1 MTKKSYI
8 KLLGLLL
15 VVGLLF
21 AAAPVGQA
29 QAATTTVACTGSG
42 DSALLQAAIT
52 GATDGDTINVTG
64 TCVLD
69 SNITVSKAVT
79 LDGNSKAAKI
89 QVSGT
94 GYRITMTTAGA
105 TLKGF
110 EIEKTDKTGVQDII
124 WINASNITIENNK
137 VHGQFVIGDGEVSR
151 AIVIS
156 GGNSG
161 LLITGNE
168 FYGLRQPA
176 YISGLTTGTISNN
189 YTHGT
194 KGWVVEQ
201 GDMTFTGNTWGAGA
215 DANVFDIAILGTVSS
230 EYYTNIPAMS
240 AANNNAFIEDQR
252 YSPARLTPVYVNA
265 SAPAC
270 GSDCGTARAPYN
282 KIQDGIA
289 RVIPGGTVNVAAG
302 TYDEENILIT
312 KGLTLQGAGATN
324 TFIAPTAVTNNSTVV
339 VQNPSGNV
347 TISGFNFV
355 MQPKPSY
362 GSAVVVTGT
371 GIAVDSVTVTI
382 SNNVVTGSN
391 DGAKADYGFY
401 GQGNNAKIVI
411 TGNTINKTGDN
422 PIVMEQQFGST
433 TVENNTFYITAS
445 PDYDAYYSMVYSGNT
460 ISTPQIVQN
469 NVFHLDHSG
478 SGYSQAIS
486 FTTAVL
492 NAWGGQPNDTGHYTN
507 IQIKDNTIYTE
518 GPSARGIGLI
528 DRSSALG
535 NGTITGAVVTGNKI
549 IGEAAADAETYGI
562 TLVGDIQGA
571 VIQNNEISNVNLGF
585 RVRKNL
591 DSGTT
596 LICSS
601 GTDFSLNKVTSVTI
615 AAQNT
620 DCTGVTVDAS
630 PNWWGNAAGPGA
642 SQISGPVDFT
652 PWCADAAC
660 TEFLPVAVT
669 IAPVDPVVC
678 GNTTTTTIDI
688 NVAGIPA
695 SIPLQGYQFRLHFDK
710 TKTSIANLA
719 TDIVNGGFV
728 ANGGFLVVNYIDETT
743 GAIVPGPTGIID
755 VAYTQFTPS
764 TSTGNGKLASVKLT
778 HLGIAGDIVLSLTDV
793 LLSDRDGFPI
803 PSEASAT
810 ATTLSLTP
818 AVLNVTQ
825 NLGYCS
831 LAEAVAGAA
840 SSGDV
845 LQLQADIAIPATV
858 TVDKALTLDLNGK
871 VATGAVGV
879 TVLQVTTNGALTIE
893 DALDGGTIRA
903 VGSVYAINVNGG
915 GSLVVNDGAIQGEY
929 GSAKVE
935 AGSSMTLAGGDIGGS
950 LGTIKYSGIGVYGS
964 GATLTVTS
972 GTIQS
977 YDFGIWGNGSAG
989 YGGTII
995 NIGGGSVTGESLGIY
1010 HPQAGTL
1017 NISGGTITGPQA
1029 VEMRSGTLNVTG
1041 GTIHAT
1047 GDFVATA
1054 VLDLKDG
1061 YSTDTGDAIFVGTSS
1076 GAYAGNIVV
1085 NISGDPTITSN
1096 NGYALREAVK
1106 GVTATNTDSIYV
1118 TGGTFTGGVGTDK
1131 AGAAVSFS
1139 SELVAIPRV
1148 MPEGT
1153 TPASGL
1159 LLTGGLY
1166 NTDPA
1171 APIVYV
1177 FVPYGTIAEG
1187 SMYRIVGISLNVHD
1201 FYYANY
1207 DTGHGILRGV
1217 STDFYATNFVF
1228 ADATSVTV
1236 QLFSGTEGAYVL
1248 QQTNTLKNPLNHP
1261 GDVLTSSFDIFG
1273 TYVSNSWTN
1282 VKVLPEYGQHV
1293 PPTRVLV
1300 TVVLPG
1306 GTLTGENLTPDFEYS
1321 LIDPVLVA
1329 EDFAYMAQSDVR
1341 GVTAGFHPVNFTLD
1355 QVLTLKVELF
1365 AGTQLLQT
1373 NISPVPSVHGVALL
1387 QQFSGPFDIFGTFD
1401 YEHDFASDGVTPYWN
1416 NTREL
1421 EYGQTL
1427 VPTRVLATVTLPG
1440 GVTRTVENVLLT
1452 GDRTSILPGV
1462 NGLITLQGILTP
1474 KAGVPVRLTSGSVV
1488 RDTLSTALSDI
1499 NYGFTG
1505 VETLT
1510 YTFTTHQPRYLNVTA
1525 DSGKTFLVN
1534 GDKVLNSLR
1543 LYGGDVN
1550 QDNIIELLDAS
1561 AVGTAWGSTVD
1572 SAANINYDGI
1582 VNIQDLALVGGNYG
1596 LISTTAYNV
1605 WSPLP

>member
-1 MTKKSYI
+1 M
-8 KLLGLLL
+8 
-15 VVGLLF
+15 
-21 AAAPVGQA
+21 
-29 QAATTTVACTGSG
+29 C
-42 DSALLQAAIT
+42 
-52 GATDGDTINVTG
+52 
-64 TCVLD
+64 
-69 SNITVSKAVT
+69 
-79 LDGNSKAAKI
+79 
-89 QVSGT
+89 
-94 GYRITMTTAGA
+94 
-105 TLKGF
+105 
-110 EIEKTDKTGVQDII
+110 
-124 WINASNITIENNK
+124 
-137 VHGQFVIGDGEVSR
+137 
-151 AIVIS
+151 
-156 GGNSG
+156 
-161 LLITGNE
+161 
-168 FYGLRQPA
+168 
-176 YISGLTTGTISNN
+176 
-189 YTHGT
+189 
-194 KGWVVEQ
+194 
-201 GDMTFTGNTWGAGA
+201 
-215 DANVFDIAILGTVSS
+215 FDIAILGTVSS

-445 PDYDAYYSMVYSGNT
+445 PDYDAYYSMVHSGKT

-585 RVRKNL
+585 RVQKNL
-591 DSGTT
+591 DSGDT

-871 VATGAVGV
+871 VATALS
-879 TVLQVTTNGALTIE
+879 VLLYFRLPLTGHLRLKMLWM
-893 DALDGGTIRA
+893 AAQSGQ
-903 VGSVYAINVNGG
+903 
-915 GSLVVNDGAIQGEY
+915 LVVYMQ
-929 GSAKVE
+929 
-935 AGSSMTLAGGDIGGS
+935 
-950 LGTIKYSGIGVYGS
+950 
-964 GATLTVTS
+964 
-972 GTIQS
+972 
-977 YDFGIWGNGSAG
+977 
-989 YGGTII
+989 
-995 NIGGGSVTGESLGIY
+995 
-1010 HPQAGTL
+1010 
-1017 NISGGTITGPQA
+1017 
-1029 VEMRSGTLNVTG
+1029 
-1041 GTIHAT
+1041 
-1047 GDFVATA
+1047 
-1054 VLDLKDG
+1054 
-1061 YSTDTGDAIFVGTSS
+1061 
-1076 GAYAGNIVV
+1076 
-1085 NISGDPTITSN
+1085 
-1096 NGYALREAVK
+1096 
-1106 GVTATNTDSIYV
+1106 
-1118 TGGTFTGGVGTDK
+1118 
-1131 AGAAVSFS
+1131 
-1139 SELVAIPRV
+1139 
-1148 MPEGT
+1148 
-1153 TPASGL
+1153 
-1159 LLTGGLY
+1159 
-1166 NTDPA
+1166 
-1171 APIVYV
+1171 
-1177 FVPYGTIAEG
+1177 
-1187 SMYRIVGISLNVHD
+1187 
-1201 FYYANY
+1201 
-1207 DTGHGILRGV
+1207 
-1217 STDFYATNFVF
+1217 
-1228 ADATSVTV
+1228 
-1236 QLFSGTEGAYVL
+1236 
-1248 QQTNTLKNPLNHP
+1248 
-1261 GDVLTSSFDIFG
+1261 LTS
-1273 TYVSNSWTN
+1273 
-1282 VKVLPEYGQHV
+1282 
-1293 PPTRVLV
+1293 
-1300 TVVLPG
+1300 TVV
-1306 GTLTGENLTPDFEYS
+1306 
-1321 LIDPVLVA
+1321 
-1329 EDFAYMAQSDVR
+1329 
-1341 GVTAGFHPVNFTLD
+1341 
-1355 QVLTLKVELF
+1355 
-1365 AGTQLLQT
+1365 
-1373 NISPVPSVHGVALL
+1373 VH
-1387 QQFSGPFDIFGTFD
+1387 
-1401 YEHDFASDGVTPYWN
+1401 W
-1416 NTREL
+1416 
-1421 EYGQTL
+1421 
-1427 VPTRVLATVTLPG
+1427 
-1440 GVTRTVENVLLT
+1440 
-1452 GDRTSILPGV
+1452 
-1462 NGLITLQGILTP
+1462 
-1474 KAGVPVRLTSGSVV
+1474 
-1488 RDTLSTALSDI
+1488 
-1499 NYGFTG
+1499 
-1505 VETLT
+1505 
-1510 YTFTTHQPRYLNVTA
+1510 
-1525 DSGKTFLVN
+1525 
-1534 GDKVLNSLR
+1534 
-1543 LYGGDVN
+1543 
-1550 QDNIIELLDAS
+1550 
-1561 AVGTAWGSTVD
+1561 
-1572 SAANINYDGI
+1572 
-1582 VNIQDLALVGGNYG
+1582 
-1596 LISTTAYNV
+1596 
-1605 WSPLP
+1605 